1 MTTASGA
8 IGDPPAEPLPAP
20 TGAHDPESRQL
31 AGLLATGIVLGCGL
45 CTLLISS
52 FVASRELFVRLAG
65 VITASFVGGRMPGIL
80 TSLEVGLDSWTTVFL
95 LILLNTT
102 WLFLAIPLI
111 KGLSLRA
118 SRFRPFARFRA
129 GKTGQAS
136 VQAET
141 VSRYGSWA
149 LPVFIWLPFPLTGA
163 VIGALIGLILGIPLR
178 RLMYTVVLSMWTGIV
193 MWTFGMEFVY
203 LFAGTT
209 GKIVCYAVTAGV
221 LGYSLATR
229 IRRPAP

>member
-1 MTTASGA
+1 VTTASATADQPVGA
-8 IGDPPAEPLPAP
+8 LPAD
-20 TGAHDPESRQL
+20 GGVGRVEDRRL
-31 AGLLATGIVLGCGL
+31 VRLLVAGIVLACGL
-45 CTLLISS
+45 GALLIVS
-52 FVASRELFVRLAG
+52 FVVSRDLFVRIAG

-80 TSLEVGLDSWTTVFL
+80 TSLEVGFDGWTTVFL

-111 KGLSLRA
+111 KGLSRRA
-118 SRFRPFARFRA
+118 SRSRLFDRFRA
-129 GKTGQAS
+129 GKAGQAS
-136 VQAET
+136 AQAET

-149 LPVFIWLPFPLTGA
+149 LPFFIWLPFPLTGA
-163 VIGALIGLILGIPLR
+163 VVGALIGLILGIPLR

-209 GKIVCYAVTAGV
+209 GKIVCYTVTAGV
-221 LGYSLATR
+221 LGYSLAMR
-229 IRRPAP
+229 VRRPAP